1 MTSNSSEFNVY
12 PNITI
17 SQKIV
22 RARFTVM
29 DYIPFTSARLMCVLY
44 DEHDKA
50 IDDRAY
56 MLEGE
61 DFLNWGSDDKY
72 LVNWIKTK
80 LTT

>member
-1 MTSNSSEFNVY
+1 MNQNEFNVY

-17 SQKIV
+17 TQRVVK
-22 RARFTVM
+22 ARFAVA
-29 DYIPFTSARLMCVLY
+29 DYIPFTRARIMCILY
-44 DEHDKA
+44 DENDKA
-50 IDDRAY
+50 IDNRTY